1 MAVLASLAALFRL
14 PGAVAQLDPERR
26 RDILRP
32 MKGVVLAGG
41 LGTRL
46 LPLTKITNK
55 HLLPVYDRPMVFY
68 PIEKLVQAGI
78 REIMLVTGGNAAGDF
93 LRLLENGR
101 GFGLKRI
108 HYTYQEG
115 AGGIAAALALAE
127 DFVEGDRLV
136 AILGD
141 NLFEDNLAPYVRR
154 FERQGG
160 GARILLKEV
169 DDPQRFGVALVKAG
183 KVVRVVE
190 KPKRPRSR
198 LAVTGC
204 YMYDARVFDVIRRLR
219 PSRRGELEIT
229 DVNNAYIRQGKLAYD
244 VLKGWWQDAGSS
256 FEAYARAGAL
266 ARAMRFRSG
275 VARTAPKVIS

>member
-1 MAVLASLAALFRL
+1 
-14 PGAVAQLDPERR
+14 
-26 RDILRP
+26 
-32 MKGVVLAGG
+32 
-41 LGTRL
+41 
-46 LPLTKITNK
+46 
-55 HLLPVYDRPMVFY
+55 
-68 PIEKLVQAGI
+68 
-78 REIMLVTGGNAAGDF
+78 MLVTGGNAAGDF

-101 GFGLKRI
+101 EFGLKHI

-141 NLFEDNLAPYVRR
+141 NLFEESLAPYVRR
-154 FERQGG
+154 FGRQGR

-169 DDPQRFGVALVKAG
+169 DDPQRFGVAEVEDG

-190 KPKRPRSR
+190 KPKRPCGR
-198 LAVTGC
+198 LAVVGC
-204 YMYDARVFDVIRRLR
+204 YMYDACVFDIIRRLR

-266 ARAMRFRSG
+266 ARALKLRPRS
-275 VARTAPKVIS
+275 

>member
-1 MAVLASLAALFRL
+1 M
-14 PGAVAQLDPERR
+14 LDPSGR
-26 RDILRP
+26 RDILRL

-55 HLLPVYDRPMVFY
+55 HLLPVYDRPMVCY

-101 GFGLKRI
+101 EFGLKRI

-127 DFVEGDRLV
+127 DFVEREQLV
-136 AILGD
+136 AVLGD
-141 NLFEDNLAPYVRR
+141 NLFEEDLTPYVRK
-154 FERQGG
+154 FKEQGA

-169 DDPQRFGVALVKAG
+169 DDPQRFGVADVKGG

-204 YMYDARVFDVIRRLR
+204 YMYDARVFDIIRKLR
-219 PSRRGELEIT
+219 PSGRGELEIT
-229 DVNNAYIRQGKLAYD
+229 DVNNAYIKQGRLAYD
-244 VLKGWWQDAGSS
+244 VLKGWWQDAGTS

-266 ARAMRFRSG
+266 ARAMKLRSD
-275 VARTAPKVIS
+275 S

>member
-1 MAVLASLAALFRL
+1 
-14 PGAVAQLDPERR
+14 
-26 RDILRP
+26 

-41 LGTRL
+41 SGTRL

-55 HLLPVYDRPMVFY
+55 HLLPVYDRPMVYY

-78 REIMLVTGGNAAGDF
+78 KDVMVVTGGNSAGDF
-93 LRLLENGR
+93 LRLLENGKE
-101 GFGLKRI
+101 FGLRRI

-115 AGGIAAALALAE
+115 SGGIAAALALAE
-127 DFVEGDRLV
+127 DFVEGERVV

-141 NLFEDNLAPYVRR
+141 NLFEEDLTPYVIK
-154 FERQGG
+154 FRQQDR

-169 DDPQRFGVALVKAG
+169 DEPKRFGVAEVRRD
-183 KVVRVVE
+183 KVVRIVE

-204 YMYDARVFDVIRRLR
+204 YMYDAQVFDIIRTLK
-219 PSRRGELEIT
+219 PSRRNELEIT
-229 DVNNAYIRQGKLAYD
+229 DVNNRYLEQGQLSHD

-256 FEAYARAGAL
+256 FEAYVRATLL
-266 ARAMRFRSG
+266 ARA
-275 VARTAPKVIS
+275 ARCGSA

>member
-1 MAVLASLAALFRL
+1 
-14 PGAVAQLDPERR
+14 
-26 RDILRP
+26 

-55 HLLPVYDRPMVFY
+55 HLLPVYDRSMVFH
-68 PIEKLVQAGI
+68 PIEKLEQAGI
-78 REIMLVTGGNAAGDF
+78 REVMLVTGGDAAGDF

-101 GFGLKRI
+101 EFGLKRI

-115 AGGIAAALALAE
+115 AGGIAAALAMAE

-141 NLFEDNLAPYVRR
+141 NLFEENLAVYVRR
-154 FERQGG
+154 FERQGA

-169 DDPQRFGVALVKAG
+169 EDPQRFGVAEVRDG
-183 KVVRVVE
+183 RVVRVVE
-190 KPKRPRSR
+190 KPERPRSR

-204 YMYDARVFDVIRRLR
+204 YMYDAEVFDIVRRLM
-219 PSRRGELEIT
+219 PSGRGELEIT
-229 DVNNAYIRQGKLAYD
+229 DVNNAYIRQGRLAHD
-244 VLKGWWQDAGSS
+244 ILRGWWPDAGSS
-256 FEAYARAGAL
+256 FEAYARAGSL
-266 ARAMRFRSG
+266 ARAARLRSN
-275 VARTAPKVIS
+275 S